1 MDMYQVDP
9 TQLIAMIKGGKNPQ
23 QLMLNVLE
31 SQMKG
36 TPIGDNLIGLA
47 KNNRSADIEQFA
59 RNLCAQQGV
68 DFDKEFLAFKKML
81 GL

>member
-1 MDMYQVDP
+1 MQVNP
-9 TQLIAMIKGGKNPQ
+9 IQLIDQIRRGQNPQ
-23 QLMLNVLE
+23 QLMLFVLE
-31 SQMKG
+31 NQMKG
-36 TPIGDNLIGLA
+36 TPIGDNHIGLA
-47 KNNRSADIEQFA
+47 KNNRSADIAQIA

>member
-1 MDMYQVDP
+1 MQVNP
-9 TQLIAMIKGGKNPQ
+9 AQLIEQIKRGQNPQ
-23 QLMLNVLE
+23 QLMMHVLE

-36 TPIGDNLIGLA
+36 TPIGDNLIYLA
-47 KNNRSADIEQFA
+47 KNNRNADIEQFA

-68 DFDKEFLAFKKML
+68 DFDKEFSAFKKML

>member
-1 MDMYQVDP
+1 MQVNP
-9 TQLIAMIKGGKNPQ
+9 NQLVQMIKNGQNPQ
-23 QLMLNVLE
+23 QLMLYVLE

-36 TPIGDNLIGLA
+36 TPMGDNLLYLA
-47 KNNRSADIEQFA
+47 QNNRNADIEQIA
-59 RNLCAQQGV
+59 RNLCNQRGV